1 MSAHVLG
8 EGCDFTSPDV
18 SAEDIRKLIAENEDK
33 LPYKIRLEKDV
44 NWVHVDCYDNSDNK
58 ISYFK
63 A

>member
-1 MSAHVLG
+1 M
-8 EGCDFTSPDV
+8 
-18 SAEDIRKLIAENEDK
+18 
-33 LPYKIRLEKDV
+33 PYKIRLEKDV